1 MKRHST
7 WIQTAVAA
15 MVLGSGTIANAV
27 TIADLLA
34 SPDAYN
40 GKSVTV
46 TGTVAAA
53 LPVGTESGYDLRDG
67 AVKVS
72 VVSRSGPPT
81 LGASLA
87 VTATVHSLPAD
98 EEEGTQLPPFL
109 VETSRAPAP

>member
-1 MKRHST
+1 MKRHSAS
-7 WIQTAVAA
+7 IQAAVAA
-15 MVLGSGTIANAV
+15 IVLGSATIASAV

-67 AVKVS
+67 TAKVS

-81 LGASLA
+81 IGAALA
-87 VTATVHSLPAD
+87 VTATVHALPAD
-98 EEEGTQLPPFL
+98 KEEGTQLPPFL